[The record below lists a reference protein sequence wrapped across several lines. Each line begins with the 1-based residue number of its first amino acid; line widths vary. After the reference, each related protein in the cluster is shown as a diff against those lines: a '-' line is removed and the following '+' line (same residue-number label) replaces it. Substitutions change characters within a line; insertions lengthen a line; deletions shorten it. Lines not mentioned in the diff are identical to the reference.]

1 MPTPTSDNPLKRRT
15 VLTAGG
21 GVAVAAAVAAC
32 SSSPSAGSG
41 TSTPSAGSGTNS
53 SGTGSSGTG
62 GGPLAAVADIPD
74 GGSLVVDG
82 VLLARTG
89 DKVVGH
95 SDVCTHKQC
104 KVAAAGAQGKC
115 PCHGSVYNAST
126 GEVIQG
132 PAPSPLPEVAV
143 TVKNGS
149 VYRA

>member
-1 MPTPTSDNPLKRRT
+1 MPPPTSDNPLKRRT

-32 SSSPSAGSG
+32 SSTPATGSGNSAPAAGSG
-41 TSTPSAGSGTNS
+41 SAGPGA
-53 SGTGSSGTG
+53 G
-62 GGPLAAVADIPD
+62 GGALGAVADIPD

-115 PCHGSVYNAST
+115 PCHGSVYNANT

-132 PAPSPLPEVAV
+132 PAPSPLPEVAL

>member
-1 MPTPTSDNPLKRRT
+1 MPTPSDHPFKRRT
-15 VLTAGG
+15 VLAGG
-21 GVAVAAAVAAC
+21 GAAVAAVVAAC
-32 SSSPSAGSG
+32 SSTPATGSGNSAPDAGSG
-41 TSTPSAGSGTNS
+41 SAG
-53 SGTGSSGTG
+53 TGAG
-62 GGPLAAVADIPD
+62 GGALGAVADIPD

-95 SDVCTHKQC
+95 SDVCTHRQC

-143 TVKNGS
+143 TVRDGS
-149 VYRA
+149 VFRA

>member
-21 GVAVAAAVAAC
+21 VVAVAAAVAAC
-32 SSSPSAGSG
+32 SS
-41 TSTPSAGSGTNS
+41 TPSAGSGNS
-53 SGTGSSGTG
+53 TPAAGSGTGSSGTG
-62 GGPLAAVADIPD
+62 GGPLAAVGDIPD

-95 SDVCTHKQC
+95 SNVCTHKQC

-115 PCHGSVYNAST
+115 PCHGSVFDAGT
-126 GEVIQG
+126 GQVVQG
-132 PAPSPLPEVAV
+132 PAPAPLPEVAV

-149 VYRA
+149 VFRA